1 MSGDDQK
8 PEQTGAETRGH
19 DDVVAARHAI
29 ANEFTTG
36 GDFLSSIIAGMLL
49 GLGAD
54 YFLNTRPIFVVIGV
68 VSGFGV
74 GFYKLWLA
82 SAVLEREA
90 ERLRGR

>member
-1 MSGDDQK
+1 MSGDEKESGRPD
-8 PEQTGAETRGH
+8 AETRGH

-29 ANEFTTG
+29 ASEFTQS
-36 GDFLSSIIAGMLL
+36 GDFISAIVAGLLL

-54 YFLNTRPIFVVIGV
+54 YLFNTPPVFVVIGI

-74 GFYKLWLA
+74 GFYKLWQS